1 MLLSGMETG
10 NRNESSSK
18 RTFASPMGMQET
30 IMAEQDGPSGSYT
43 DKDGKV
49 HELTTIDGDPHI
61 TFDVDND
68 VTNMNNETAYTLVSV
83 TFDGWRAPNVSM
95 SLYQDIIDFCQK
107 QIKKIPHWEVSDGEA
122 EWVSKED

>member
-1 MLLSGMETG
+1 M
-10 NRNESSSK
+10 
-18 RTFASPMGMQET
+18 
-30 IMAEQDGPSGSYT
+30 MAEQDGPSGSYT
-43 DKDGKV
+43 DEDGKV

-107 QIKKIPHWEVSDGEA
+107 QINKIPHWEVSDGEA